1 MSKPAHPIVKELD
14 IDSGAILQNLVK
26 GKGSVFLGPYG
37 LGEEE
42 GRGGHRHLHIGRM
55 LDINLISDHRSE

>member
-1 MSKPAHPIVKELD
+1 MSKQAHPKVKELD

-37 LGEEE
+37 LG
-42 GRGGHRHLHIGRM
+42 GRRRAEVGMDTCI
-55 LDINLISDHRSE
+55 